1 MSGTGLLDTEVRY
14 LTDTGED
21 VTTTVGA
28 MDLDRVSHSQPI
40 RRIRSHRGQRH
51 YSGLYWSFRTRTH
64 VAYESRL
71 ELERL
76 LLADRD
82 PVTIWLAAQPFQ
94 LRGADADGSIRHV
107 PDFCVLRHDACLLV
121 VDVKP
126 AAFAARADVARVFE
140 WTRRVCSAR
149 GLAYEVWTGEVSRA
163 RVAGVQAIAVAR
175 RRPLPNRTTIG
186 HVAEAVLP
194 GVTIDELALVDAV
207 GRQGI
212 MRLVWE
218 GILDIDFERPVDGRT
233 EVWLR

>member
-14 LTDTGED
+14 LTETGED
-21 VTTTVGA
+21 VTTTIGS
-28 MDLDRVSHSQPI
+28 MDLDRVSHSEPI

-51 YSGLYWSFRTRTH
+51 YSGLYWSFRTRSH

-71 ELERL
+71 ELDRL
-76 LLADRD
+76 LLADFD
-82 PVTIWLAAQPFQ
+82 PATRWLAAQPLQ
-94 LRGADADGSIRHV
+94 LRGSDADGVIRHV
-107 PDFCVLRHDACLLV
+107 PDFCFLRQDDCLL

-126 AAFAARADVARVFE
+126 AAFVGRADVARVFG

-149 GLAYEVWTGEVSRA
+149 GLKYEVWTGETSRA
-163 RVAGVQAIAVAR
+163 RIAGVQAVAVAR
-175 RRPLPNRTTIG
+175 RLPLPNQATIE
-186 HVAEAVLP
+186 HIAEAVRP
-194 GVTIDELALVDAV
+194 GVTLDVLALVDAV

-218 GILDIDFERPVDGRT
+218 GILDVDLQRPVDGRT

>member
-21 VTTTVGA
+21 VTTTVGS
-28 MDLDRVSHSQPI
+28 MDLDRASHSEPI

-71 ELERL
+71 ELDRL
-76 LLADRD
+76 LLADFD
-82 PVTIWLAAQPFQ
+82 PATRWLAAQPFQ
-94 LRGADADGSIRHV
+94 LRGSDADGVIRHV
-107 PDFCVLRHDACLLV
+107 PDFCFVRHDARLLV

-126 AAFAARADVARVFE
+126 AAFVSRTDVARVFE
-140 WTRRVCSAR
+140 WTRRVCCAR
-149 GLAYEVWTGEVSRA
+149 GLEYEVWTGEASRT

-175 RRPLPNRTTIG
+175 RCPLPNRATVE
-186 HVAEAVLP
+186 HVAEAVRP
-194 GVTIDELALVDAV
+194 GVTIDELGLVDAV

-218 GILDIDFERPVDGRT
+218 GILDVDFERPVD
-233 EVWLR
+233 